1 MYNNLTS
8 SIPVSSLEV
17 DHYIIGIKHADKIVL
32 YLLSGD
38 QQREDYYGK
47 FLVQT
52 GLSVSQI
59 KRSNCLNF
67 TIDLMDIESKI
78 KSIALGLKESLNS
91 LYDELSKFQ
100 YNIETIIS
108 GANQEGK
115 ILDGLEFKNLVDE
128 TQGNIGNMR
137 SHLESLVKSIKFKE
151 I

>member
-1 MYNNLTS
+1 
-8 SIPVSSLEV
+8 
-17 DHYIIGIKHADKIVL
+17 
-32 YLLSGD
+32 
-38 QQREDYYGK
+38 
-47 FLVQT
+47 
-52 GLSVSQI
+52 
-59 KRSNCLNF
+59 
-67 TIDLMDIESKI
+67 MDIESKI